1 MFVPCYHIAA
11 VLLLQHGKID
21 KLLTAFLKSHPAGR
35 FRTAENGHLSKRFSA
50 GRRRAF
56 RLMSPDVSGFQRL
69 LHTLRAN

>member
-21 KLLTAFLKSHPAGR
+21 KLLTAFLESHSAGR
-35 FRTAENGHLSKRFSA
+35 FRNAENGHLSKRFFTD
-50 GRRRAF
+50 RRRAF
-56 RLMSPDVSGFQRL
+56 RLMSPDISGFQQL